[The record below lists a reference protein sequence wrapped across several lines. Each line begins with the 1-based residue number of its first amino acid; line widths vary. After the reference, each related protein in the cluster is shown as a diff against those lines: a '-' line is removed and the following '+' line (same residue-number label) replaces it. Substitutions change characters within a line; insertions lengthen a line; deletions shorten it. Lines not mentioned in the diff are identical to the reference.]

1 MTNLVEEGAFSAAF
15 PLHDVSQFIYSALSS
30 NNLVCKTF
38 VIWVFTDGCRGTIGG
53 HRAVVLLTISWTP
66 DRSSTNSGQ
75 GNIFFNVHLPV
86 LGKVTVRLFLLQKIL
101 EWFQYQFWVRSLYLC
116 LFCFPTS
123 LSRWGKWF
131 KYQPLDHIR
140 EYFGERIAIYFAWLG
155 SQFEKIK
162 LLSLTGFYTGW
173 LLPAALVG
181 LLVFLYGL
189 LTLDQNVSAQEVCS
203 EEAKK

>member
-1 MTNLVEEGAFSAAF
+1 MFQ
-15 PLHDVSQFIYSALSS
+15 DVF
-30 NNLVCKTF
+30 VCKT
-38 VIWVFTDGCRGTIGG
+38 
-53 HRAVVLLTISWTP
+53 L
-66 DRSSTNSGQ
+66 
-75 GNIFFNVHLPV
+75 
-86 LGKVTVRLFLLQKIL
+86 
-101 EWFQYQFWVRSLYLC
+101 
-116 LFCFPTS
+116 